1 MNMRKKTLVG
11 QKNKSGIIPES
22 ACFCHFFAVYSYMI
36 NKEKIMKTNNTPL
49 QKFKYITGDL
59 LIGFLMDR
67 FDYTAKQAIKMEKRL
82 PGGLKVQVI

>member
-1 MNMRKKTLVG
+1 
-11 QKNKSGIIPES
+11 
-22 ACFCHFFAVYSYMI
+22 MI
-36 NKEKIMKTNNTPL
+36 NKGKIMKTNKTQL
-49 QKFKYITGDL
+49 QKFKYIKGDI